1 MASSFLSKCL
11 PLYTN
16 KHVGRHDASP
26 REPGSLKSI
35 AYILYRLHTAKPL
48 GVEHELPQTLLE
60 DLTARL
66 KFALHV
72 SQRTAR
78 ILGTLLLRACVK
90 HPLGETAARSC
101 ACLCCLPAYQPAL
114 HKDQLQPRRLVSLF
128 PCSLAAPVL
137 QCPCQAGRYH
147 RCAHEVCGGAQQV
160 GHVLL

>member
-1 MASSFLSKCL
+1 MASGFLSRCL
-11 PLYTN
+11 PVFTN
-16 KHVGRHDASP
+16 KHVEGHAASP
-26 REPGSLKSI
+26 RGPGNLKSI

-90 HPLGETAARSC
+90 HPLGETKAG
-101 ACLCCLPAYQPAL
+101 ACRHSMPVCRLPALATAFNKHFKISSGFPPVLIRLQLLVCAL
-114 HKDQLQPRRLVSLF
+114 
-128 PCSLAAPVL
+128 PVL
-137 QCPCQAGRYH
+137 Q
-147 RCAHEVCGGAQQV
+147 
-160 GHVLL
+160 